1 MIAWLTNN
9 PGIMLL
15 LLLAG
20 FAAVGWV
27 KLANIRRDWQEFQAW
42 RLSKHSGVTQSPQPV
57 EAVQPVVDLATVKG
71 AASALASPPK
81 DLRAIITELRRRS
94 PGEKYQIPFGW
105 VAAKGEAWL
114 VHAGLVGGINHMLIS
129 GQSDAGKDNLALTIL
144 FTLAA
149 EQSPRKVQFCII
161 DGKGLDFVG
170 WEKKQH
176 TWKLALEPQNIA
188 PTMKALSTERERRGR
203 ILRAAQVAKW
213 DEYTG
218 DDLPL
223 LVVYVSELSLLE
235 DAVGKTDLTN
245 WLNSELAAGRAFGI
259 RYIIATQTASNFAT
273 RWRSQISLYLAAF
286 QPSQSQDEP
295 NTGLTSKELR
305 EVGLVPPSELPSPP
319 SGAGV
324 FTLVKGRSGYTLRA
338 SYLSSEH
345 RRWLLSQLPNLQ
357 KPLQITNPEPAQE
370 TPKKLPEPEAEMLL
384 ALLRSGQAL
393 PIREAIPEAPGST
406 SEARSNHVFSN
417 SGSTEAPRS
426 TEALLSVSHTLEA
439 LPLPPEEVP
448 AEEQQAILKA
458 ATRLPSRSQVCQE
471 IYSTRGGRAWEKV
484 KMVCDAAGI
493 L

>member
-1 MIAWLTNN
+1 MIAWLNDN

-15 LLLAG
+15 LLMVG

-27 KLANIRRDWQEFQAW
+27 KLANVRRDWQEFQAW
-42 RLSKHSGVTQSPQPV
+42 RATKDQGGTQSLQPIESAQPV
-57 EAVQPVVDLATVKG
+57 IDLTTVKS
-71 AASALASPPK
+71 AASALANPPK

-149 EQSPRKVQFCII
+149 EQSPKKVQFCII

-170 WEKKQH
+170 WEQKQH
-176 TWKLALEPQNIA
+176 TWKLALEPQSIA
-188 PTMKALSTERERRGR
+188 PTMKALTTERERRGR
-203 ILRAAQVAKW
+203 ILRTAQVAKW

-235 DAVGKTDLTN
+235 DAVGKSDLTG

-305 EVGLVPPSELPSPP
+305 EAGLVPPSELPSPP

-324 FTLVKGRSGYTLRA
+324 FTLVKGRSGYTLRT
-338 SYLSSEH
+338 SYFTSEH
-345 RRWLLSQLPNLQ
+345 RRWLLSQLPNAQ
-357 KPLQITNPEPAQE
+357 KPLQAVNPEPTQQA
-370 TPKKLPEPEAEMLL
+370 PKKLPEPEAEMLL
-384 ALLRSGQAL
+384 TLLRSGQPL
-393 PIREAIPEAPGST
+393 PIREAVPEAVGS
-406 SEARSNHVFSN
+406 SAEARSNHIFSN
-417 SGSTEAPRS
+417 PGSVEAPGS
-426 TEALLSVSHTLEA
+426 AEALLSVSDTLEA
-439 LPLPPEEVP
+439 LPLPPEEIP

-484 KMVCDAAGI
+484 KMVCDAAGV

>member
-1 MIAWLTNN
+1 
-9 PGIMLL
+9 MLL
-15 LLLAG
+15 LLIAG
-20 FAAVGWV
+20 FAAVAWV
-27 KLANIRRDWQEFQAW
+27 KLANVRRDWYEFQAW
-42 RLSKHSGVTQSPQPV
+42 RTTKQGGATQTITPIEKP
-57 EAVQPVVDLATVKG
+57 EAPILDLDTIKG
-71 AASALASPPK
+71 AGNALANPPK
-81 DLRAIITELRRRS
+81 DMRAIITELRRRS

-105 VAAKGEAWL
+105 VAARGEAWL

-149 EQSPRKVQFCII
+149 EQSPEEVQFCII

-170 WEKKQH
+170 WEQKQH
-176 TWKLALEPQNIA
+176 TWKLALEPQTIA
-188 PTMKALSTERERRGR
+188 PTMKALSTERERRGQ

-218 DDLPL
+218 NDLPL

-235 DAVGKTDLTN
+235 DAVGKADLTS

-305 EVGLVPPSELPSPP
+305 EAGLVPPSELPAPP
-319 SGAGV
+319 IGAGV

-338 SYLSSEH
+338 SYISSEH
-345 RRWLLSQLPNLQ
+345 RRWILNQLPNSQ
-357 KPLQITNPEPAQE
+357 KPLQLPKKPTLELEQ
-370 TPKKLPEPEAEMLL
+370 KKLPQSETEMLL
-384 ALLRSGQAL
+384 ALLRSGQPL
-393 PIREAIPEAPGST
+393 PIREAIPEAPGS
-406 SEARSNHVFSN
+406 SQKARSNQVFSN
-417 SGSTEAPRS
+417 SESTEAPGSTEAI
-426 TEALLSVSHTLEA
+426 LSVSNSLEA
-439 LPLPPEEVP
+439 LPLPAEEVP
-448 AEEQQAILKA
+448 AEEQHAILKA

-484 KMVCDAAGI
+484 KMVCDAAGV